1 MSDLHQYLTYWSLL
15 SDSKSFICNFMGFEL
30 LGGLCVCVCV
40 CLPAGTPDSLAV
52 QSGMLTYCCKY
63 CCAFLKGLVLMQLV
77 LSILVKEGR
86 LELFRNVML
95 VGVEV
100 YVS

>member
-1 MSDLHQYLTYWSLL
+1 MERQLNYNLARMSSVVHV
-15 SDSKSFICNFMGFEL
+15 M
-30 LGGLCVCVCV
+30 
-40 CLPAGTPDSLAV
+40 
-52 QSGMLTYCCKY
+52 
-63 CCAFLKGLVLMQLV
+63 
-77 LSILVKEGR
+77 VKEGR

>member
-1 MSDLHQYLTYWSLL
+1 
-15 SDSKSFICNFMGFEL
+15 
-30 LGGLCVCVCV
+30 
-40 CLPAGTPDSLAV
+40 
-52 QSGMLTYCCKY
+52 
-63 CCAFLKGLVLMQLV
+63 MQLV